1 MAHPKGQ
8 IKSETQDVGF
18 RKDTYTVE
26 SGIAMVAKVMKKAET
41 VHATAGGQQN
51 WRLGTNQAK
60 HVSGDDDS
68 GGFGFGGSVP
78 QKP

>member
-1 MAHPKGQ
+1 MHPKGYV
-8 IKSETQDVGF
+8 KSEHQDAGF
-18 RKDTYTVE
+18 RKDTYTAE
-26 SGIAMVAKVMKKAET
+26 SGAALVGKVMHKAET

-60 HVSGDDDS
+60 HVSGSDDK
-68 GGFGFGGSVP
+68 GGFRELGP